1 MRGVE
6 QVIRVLSLLTY
17 DKPAWG
23 LRELARTAALSKS
36 AAHRILHE
44 LVTRDFVVKTEEQKY
59 RIGPGAYAWAAAALS
74 RLSLREIALPVMKRV
89 VAECDETVVLAVRN
103 DSQLYFVEK
112 VESSHPV
119 RYVPPMGIPLPLH
132 AGAAGKVMLAFM
144 SPEERRRVV
153 GARLAKITPRT
164 ITTPAAVRAELAL
177 VKARGWAASAGE
189 RIAGTAGI
197 AAPILDARGSVVGSL
212 DLVMPE
218 ARLEG
223 FDVEAAGR
231 LLKSASSDISRQL
244 GFPDHD
250 GGANDG
256 GANGVAVLQRAESSG
271 NERRRIR
278 PRRRPVPA
286 A

>member
-1 MRGVE
+1 
-6 QVIRVLSLLTY
+6 
-17 DKPAWG
+17 
-23 LRELARTAALSKS
+23 
-36 AAHRILHE
+36 
-44 LVTRDFVVKTEEQKY
+44 
-59 RIGPGAYAWAAAALS
+59 
-74 RLSLREIALPVMKRV
+74 
-89 VAECDETVVLAVRN
+89 
-103 DSQLYFVEK
+103 
-112 VESSHPV
+112 
-119 RYVPPMGIPLPLH
+119 
-132 AGAAGKVMLAFM
+132 
-144 SPEERRRVV
+144 ERRRVV

-197 AAPILDARGSVVGSL
+197 AAPILDARGSVVGAL
-212 DLVMPE
+212 DLVLPE

-231 LLKSASSDISRQL
+231 LLKSASYDISRQL

-250 GGANDG
+250 GGANG
-256 GANGVAVLQRAESSG
+256 FAVLQRAESSG